1 MIRFLQLL
9 AKILVLMIV
18 ALATALISM
27 RFAIHGR
34 EVAVPELR
42 GMAPAEA
49 ERAVAELGL
58 QLSPGGR
65 FYSATIPAGRIVS
78 QEPEPGTRVRR
89 GWRVQAAESLGPQL
103 IQIPSLFGMSP
114 RAAEIDLRRRGL
126 EPGDAAELPIDGFP
140 PQSVLAQTPAA
151 GAKDVAAPR
160 VGLLYTSTPPEFAYA
175 VPDLTGLPLA
185 EAAGIVNSAGLK
197 PVVTSNTGSA
207 DGPGGV
213 PAAPA
218 FGATGPSS
226 HPVFPGGSRRAIV
239 VAQEPSPGSRIT
251 RSSSIALQ
259 VASSL

>member
-9 AKILVLMIV
+9 AKILFLMIV

-140 PQSVLAQTPAA
+140 PYSLLAQTPAT
-151 GAKDVAAPR
+151 GAQDVAAPR
-160 VGLLYTSTPPEFAYA
+160 VGLLYTSPAADFVYA
-175 VPDLTGLPLA
+175 APDPTGLSLA
-185 EAAGIVNSAGLK
+185 EATGLVNSAGLT
-197 PVVTSNTGSA
+197 PVVTGN
-207 DGPGGV
+207 DV
-213 PAAPA
+213 KPA
-218 FGATGPSS
+218 GAIGS
-226 HPVFPGGSRRAIV
+226 HPPPPSGRQIV
-239 VAQEPSPGSRIT
+239 VAQEPSPGNRIT
-251 RSSSIALQ
+251 RSSTISLQ
-259 VASSL
+259 VASLL